1 MNYDFPTAPA
11 PGREPAL
18 DPEVCRRARLSR
30 DARFDGAFYLAV
42 QTTGIYCRPICP
54 ARAPAEKNVRYFASA
69 ALAAQAG
76 FRPCLRCRPESAP
89 GSPAW
94 NGTSTTVQRAL
105 QLIGQGALNTGSM
118 GDLALRLGI
127 GERYLRKLFE
137 RELGVSP
144 QALALNQRLLFA
156 KKLLAETALP
166 VTEVAYASG
175 FGSLRRFNSAVQTQF
190 KLPPTAL
197 RRRRN
202 TSSTPVSI
210 ELQLHYRPP
219 YDWDGVLDFFSRHA
233 VDGVESVSGG
243 SYQRILVSGSVSGHV
258 SRSVSGG
265 IPDGMPG
272 SFRVGPLAGKNALRL
287 ELQLADRSQLMPVV
301 ARVRRMFDLD
311 ANPAAIHDV
320 LGQDKRLAPL
330 LRRIPGIRSTGHWSL
345 YEASIRGIVG
355 QQIST
360 QAARGVLARLSV
372 AQRREAQ
379 TAAFPT
385 FAVFPA
391 AATIAALDAADF
403 PMPGRRRET
412 LRALAEHC
420 SGREDELEIDAL
432 AALKGVGP
440 WTVAMAS
447 MRGNGDPDTFPLK
460 DLGLEKAWAR
470 LPGPDISLQHQ
481 SPSWRPWRSY
491 AANLLWRSLSL

>member
-1 MNYDFPTAPA
+1 MNDNFPTSPA
-11 PGREPAL
+11 ADHEPSL

-89 GSPAW
+89 DSPAW

-105 QLIGQGALNTGSM
+105 QLISQGALNSGAM
-118 GDLALRLGI
+118 GDLAQRLGI

-166 VTEVAYASG
+166 VTEVAYAAG

-190 KLPPTAL
+190 RLPPTAL
-197 RRRRN
+197 RQRHKGN
-202 TSSTPVSI
+202 AAAVTI

-233 VDGVESVSGG
+233 VDGVENVTGG
-243 SYQRILVSGSVSGHV
+243 SYQRTIAA
-258 SRSVSGG
+258 GG
-265 IPDGMPG
+265 MSDSAPAGAPG
-272 SFRVGPLAGKNALRL
+272 SFRVSPLAGKHALRL

-301 ARVRRMFDLD
+301 ARIRRMFDLD
-311 ANPAAIHDV
+311 ANPAAIHEV
-320 LGQDKRLAPL
+320 LGRDPRLAPL
-330 LRRIPGIRSTGHWSL
+330 LQRIPGIRATGHWSL

-360 QAARGVLARLSV
+360 QAARSVLARLSV
-372 AQRREAQ
+372 AQSRDVSASMLP
-379 TAAFPT
+379 TAA
-385 FAVFPA
+385 AFPA
-391 AATIAALDAADF
+391 AATIAALDDTDF
-403 PMPGRRRET
+403 PMPGQRRET
-412 LRALAEHC
+412 LRALCQLC
-420 SGREDELEIDAL
+420 SGREDELEMDAL

-440 WTVAMAS
+440 WTVAMAA
-447 MRGNGDPDTFPLK
+447 MRGNGHPDIFPPK

-470 LPGPDISLQHQ
+470 LPGPDITLKDQ
-481 SPSWRPWRSY
+481 SANWRPWRSY